1 MTVPPAPPKYAL
13 MGLAANLGAAP
24 EPLSVGL
31 LMAGAGRDP
40 PLARASTRKSSPRAK
55 NDSHELDAYV
65 R

>member
-1 MTVPPAPPKYAL
+1 
-13 MGLAANLGAAP
+13 LAANLGAAPP

-40 PLARASTRKSSPRAK
+40 LLARASTRKSSPRAR
-55 NDSHELDAYV
+55 NDSHRLDAYM